1 MLRGIYT
8 SASGMIVQM
17 DKEDVLSNNLA
28 NVDTTGFKKDQTIIK
43 EFPGFEIFRKDDER
57 VISSNGDIESKLTPI
72 GKLGT
77 GAIVKDVFTNFEQGT
92 VLETGNT
99 NDFALNGEGFFA
111 VDTPNGAKLTRSGN
125 FYIDSNNWTTKFS
138 SNNSNVINSNEKT
151 EITVTQNSHG
161 FSFGNLVRFSS
172 NWQKARANV
181 LTNYSLGVVSEV
193 VDSNTFKICL
203 SGYLS
208 GFTGL
213 TSNTLYYLSET
224 IAGDYT
230 DVKSDILKQPMFFS
244 ISTTEAIILQWSPS
258 FIDLLQNN
266 EYVVSNNGVLSFTN
280 KSGFY
285 KLIEKNNVLNEIDI
299 KYSTGDSYVTLIVKN
314 MSSLFSDTKDITS
327 KINIYIESTSVKIQN
342 LTGFMKTLII
352 KKII

>member
-125 FYIDSNNWTTKFS
+125 FYIDSNNYLVDGKGNRVLAVSPENRAGYIKVNEELNVARTGEITGAEIELSVKNYNNLTLQGNGFS
-138 SNNSNVINSNEKT
+138 ALATFNVADKNQLVKEGDNYYALAGNNRAILNTNNDVVQGALEKSNVSVVKEMVEMIQCSRSYETN
-151 EITVTQNSHG
+151 
-161 FSFGNLVRFSS
+161 
-172 NWQKARANV
+172 QKV
-181 LTNYSLGVVSEV
+181 LTSQDETLNKVVNEV
-193 VDSNTFKICL
+193 GKWV
-203 SGYLS
+203 
-208 GFTGL
+208 
-213 TSNTLYYLSET
+213 
-224 IAGDYT
+224 
-230 DVKSDILKQPMFFS
+230 
-244 ISTTEAIILQWSPS
+244 
-258 FIDLLQNN
+258 
-266 EYVVSNNGVLSFTN
+266 
-280 KSGFY
+280 
-285 KLIEKNNVLNEIDI
+285 
-299 KYSTGDSYVTLIVKN
+299 
-314 MSSLFSDTKDITS
+314 
-327 KINIYIESTSVKIQN
+327 
-342 LTGFMKTLII
+342 
-352 KKII
+352 